1 MFFFEKGTKKLL
13 LFLCVWLNVARQ
25 HEKVFCF
32 FFSKKKG
39 LPFFSRHHPR
49 VTRIRR

>member
-25 HEKVFCF
+25 HEKVFRF
-32 FFSKKKG
+32 FFQKRSAC
-39 LPFFSRHHPR
+39 LSSRG
-49 VTRIRR
+49 TIRE